1 MVRLVLQVYRKPT
14 TLFCI
19 FVTGKKVKQRFY
31 GPYEIIKKMPY
42 GRYEMRKLDD
52 SKEGPRVTTSAADV
66 LKPWGHSGRM

>member
-1 MVRLVLQVYRKPT
+1 MGDIVALPVTQ
-14 TLFCI
+14 

-42 GRYEMRKLDD
+42 GRIEMRKLDD